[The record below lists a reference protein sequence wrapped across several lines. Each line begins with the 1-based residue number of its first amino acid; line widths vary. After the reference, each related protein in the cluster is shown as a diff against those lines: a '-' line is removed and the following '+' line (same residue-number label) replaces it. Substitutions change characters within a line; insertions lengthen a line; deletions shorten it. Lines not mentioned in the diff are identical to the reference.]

1 MIKVKEYRDLCEKIK
16 DATGIK
22 GYVLSSTEEQAT
34 KKLHDAAGIRLVAV
48 YPSYGFQGDEDAFKS
63 THELLLF
70 IIVRQKDGSS
80 EETEI
85 NQYADTQEALI
96 KLKEFLFGEDGSYC
110 KLFPNIDVNSVVID
124 PEYNIFGGY
133 IGWSM
138 KLVC

>member
-1 MIKVKEYRDLCEKIK
+1 
-16 DATGIK
+16 
-22 GYVLSSTEEQAT
+22 VLSSTEDQAT
-34 KKLHDAAGIRLVAV
+34 KKLRDATGIRLVAV
-48 YPSYGFQGDEDAFKS
+48 YPSYGFNGDEDSYKS

-85 NQYADTQEALI
+85 NQYADTQDAII
-96 KLKEFLFGEDGSYC
+96 KMKEFLFGEDGNSC
-110 KLFPNIDVNSVVID
+110 KLLPNIDVNSVVID